1 MLLTEDDSKY
11 IARVLIE
18 VRNRRR
24 KGVKD
29 AIHQANEVKRK
40 ALIFIQDSKDKE
52 LLEKEHESCLNT
64 IQLEAEKDELIITK
78 CLELLKN
85 GSNLGGKG
93 ND

>member
-18 VRNRRR
+18 VRDRRR

-40 ALIFIQDSKDKE
+40 ALIFIQDPKDKE
-52 LLEKEHESCLNT
+52 VLEREHESCLNT
-64 IQLEAEKDELIITK
+64 IQLEAEKDELIIAK